1 MHMRVVEHYHK
12 KQSYYIEEECKEN
25 ELRVTSSG
33 KPQDLASK
41 AAHLMRVR
49 LGGGGGGGSG
59 GRAGRETQMSNSW

>member
-1 MHMRVVEHYHK
+1 MDFNVYAHTHTHTPMHHARVVEHYHK

-41 AAHLMRVR
+41 AAQLMRVR
-49 LGGGGGGGSG
+49 LREG
-59 GRAGRETQMSNSW
+59 GRR